1 MEIINFQWVL
11 TFYLYNTMI
20 TREATEQDLKTLL
33 EFEQGIVTAE
43 RPFNSTLIEG
53 EIHYYDLRHLIL
65 SPDATVIVAEENNEI
80 IASGYALIKKA
91 EKEYYQFKEYAYLG
105 FMYVKPEHR
114 GKGINKVI
122 TDELISWSKSRGM
135 NEVRLDVY
143 AQNESAVKAY
153 EKAGFEPHLL
163 TMRLKP

>member
-1 MEIINFQWVL
+1 MINFQWVL
-11 TFYLYNTMI
+11 NFIYIYTMI
-20 TREATEQDLKTLL
+20 TREATEQDLKILL

-53 EIHYYDLRHLIL
+53 EIHYYDLKHLIQ
-65 SPDATVIVAEENNEI
+65 SQDATVIVAEENNEI

-91 EKEYYQFKEYAYLG
+91 EKDYYQFKEYAYLG
-105 FMYVKPEHR
+105 FMYVKPEYR

-153 EKAGFEPHLL
+153 EKSGFKPHLL

>member
-1 MEIINFQWVL
+1 MINFQWVL
-11 TFYLYNTMI
+11 NFIYIYTMI
-20 TREATEQDLKTLL
+20 TREATEQDLKILL

-53 EIHYYDLRHLIL
+53 EIHYYDLKHLIQ
-65 SPDATVIVAEENNEI
+65 SQDATVIVAEENNEI

-91 EKEYYQFKEYAYLG
+91 EKDYYQFKEYAYLG
-105 FMYVKPEHR
+105 FMYVKPEYR

-122 TDELISWSKSRGM
+122 TEELISWSKSRGM